1 VIRRLHQMLIKELI
15 QLFRDPKSR
24 FALFAP
30 VLIQMIVF
38 GYAATFEIRHIPT
51 AVLDYDNSY
60 ESRDLLARFQ
70 ASRYFAVRYRVHNQ
84 AAVRRLI
91 DASDVAIAIKINA
104 GFSELLRKN
113 DSAPIQ
119 VILDGTNS
127 NTALIALGYVTDVA
141 SQFADEYE
149 RDRMERVSP
158 AMIDRVPSVRLES
171 RPWYNPDL
179 NSHWFFIPGLIGNI
193 ILITVVQLTAF
204 AIVREREL
212 GTLEQIMVT
221 PISRFEFVLGK
232 TLPFFLVGIADTL
245 VVALIGSYWFGVPMR
260 GNFLV
265 LMLGA
270 ALFLLSSL
278 GIGLLISNSARTQQQ
293 SMVSGFFFL
302 MPAIILSGFGTP
314 ISTMPRFL
322 QYFTL
327 INPLRYFLEVVRGV
341 YLKGVGLDF
350 LWPDMA
356 AMAIL
361 GVLLIGLTATRVR
374 KSID

>member
-1 VIRRLHQMLIKELI
+1 MQRLRYMFVKELI

-38 GYAATFEIRHIPT
+38 GYAATFDVQHVPT

-60 ESRDLLARFQ
+60 ESRDLLSRFQ
-70 ASRYFAVRYRVHNQ
+70 ASRYFDVRYRVHD
-84 AAVRRLI
+84 AAAIKRLI
-91 DASDVAIAIKINA
+91 DASDVAVAIKINS
-104 GFSELLRKN
+104 GFSERLRQN
-113 DSAPIQ
+113 DSAPVQ

-127 NTALIALGYVTDVA
+127 NTALIALGYVNDVA
-141 SQFADEYE
+141 GEFAAEYE
-149 RDRMERVSP
+149 RDRMERESP
-158 AMIDRVPSVRLES
+158 ELVDSVPSVVLEE

-179 NSHWFFIPGLIGNI
+179 DSHWFFIPGLIGNI

-221 PISRFEFVLGK
+221 PISRFEFIMGK
-232 TLPFFLVGIADTL
+232 TVPFFAIGLADTL
-245 VVALIGSYWFGVPMR
+245 VVALIGSWWFEVPLR
-260 GNFLV
+260 GSILV
-265 LMLGA
+265 LLLGA
-270 ALFLLSSL
+270 SLFLLSSL

-314 ISTMPRFL
+314 ISSMPTAL

-327 INPLRYFLEVVRGV
+327 INPLRYFLDVVRGI
-341 YLKGVGLDF
+341 YLKGVGLDI
-350 LWPDMA
+350 LWPDMI
-356 AMAIL
+356 AMAAL
-361 GVLLIGLTATRVR
+361 GVLLLGFTATRVR
-374 KSID
+374 KSMD

>member
-1 VIRRLHQMLIKELI
+1 MRRLRQMLIKELI

-30 VLIQMIVF
+30 VLVQMMVF

-70 ASRYFAVRYRVHNQ
+70 ASRYFAVRYRVHDQ

-91 DASDVAIAIKINA
+91 DSSDVAIAIKINA
-104 GFSELLRKN
+104 GFSELLRKS

-141 SQFADEYE
+141 GQFADEYE
-149 RDRMERVSP
+149 HDQMERVSP
-158 AMIDRVPSVRLES
+158 AMIDRVPSVRLEP
-171 RPWYNPDL
+171 RPWYNHDL
-179 NSHWFFIPGLIGNI
+179 NSHWFFIPGLIGT
-193 ILITVVQLTAF
+193 ILLVTVVQLTAF

-221 PISRFEFVLGK
+221 PISRLEFVAGK
-232 TLPFFLVGIADTL
+232 TLPFFLVGIVDA
-245 VVALIGSYWFGVPMR
+245 VVIALIGSFWFGVPMR

-314 ISTMPRFL
+314 ITTMPRFL

-327 INPLRYFLEVVRGV
+327 INPLRYFLDVVRGV
-341 YLKGVGLDF
+341 YLKGVGLDI
-350 LWPDMA
+350 LWPDMV

-361 GVLLIGLTATRVR
+361 GVLLLGFTATRVR

>member
-1 VIRRLHQMLIKELI
+1 VIRRLRQMLIKELI

-30 VLIQMIVF
+30 VLIQIVVF
-38 GYAATFEIRHIPT
+38 GYAATFEIRHVPT

-60 ESRDLLARFQ
+60 ESRDLLSRFQ
-70 ASRYFAVRYRVHNQ
+70 ASEYFDVRYRVHND

-113 DSAPIQ
+113 YSAPVQ

-127 NTALIALGYVTDVA
+127 NTALIALGYVSDVA
-141 SQFADEYE
+141 SRFAAEYE

-158 AMIDRVPSVRLES
+158 AMIDEVPSVRLEQ

-179 NSHWFFIPGLIGNI
+179 DSHWFFIPGLIGTI
-193 ILITVVQLTAF
+193 ILVTVVQLTAF

-212 GTLEQIMVT
+212 GTLEQLMVT
-221 PISRFEFVLGK
+221 PISRFEFVVGK
-232 TLPFFLVGIADTL
+232 TVPFFLVGIADTL
-245 VVALIGSYWFGVPMR
+245 VIALIGSFWFGVPMR
-260 GNFLV
+260 GNIMV

-270 ALFLLSSL
+270 SLFLLSSL

-314 ISTMPRFL
+314 ISSMPQAL

-341 YLKGVGLDF
+341 YLKGVGLDI
-350 LWPDMA
+350 LWPDMV
-356 AMAIL
+356 AMAII
-361 GVLLIGLTATRVR
+361 GVLLLVLTATRVR

>member
-1 VIRRLHQMLIKELI
+1 VIRRLRHMLVKELI

-24 FALFAP
+24 FALFVP
-30 VLIQMIVF
+30 VLVQIVVF
-38 GYAATFEIRHIPT
+38 GYAATFEIKHVPT

-70 ASRYFAVRYRVHNQ
+70 ASRYFDVRYRVRSD
-84 AAVRRLI
+84 AAIRRLI

-119 VILDGTNS
+119 LILDGTNS
-127 NTALIALGYVTDVA
+127 NTAIIAVGYVHDVVDE
-141 SQFADEYE
+141 FATEYQ
-149 RDRMERVSP
+149 RDRIERVAPS
-158 AMIDRVPSVRLES
+158 MIDKVPSVRLEE
-171 RPWYNPDL
+171 RPWYNPGLD
-179 NSHWFFIPGLIGNI
+179 SHWFFIPGLIGTI
-193 ILITVVQLTAF
+193 ILVTVVQLTAF

-221 PISRFEFVLGK
+221 PISRLEFVAGK
-232 TLPFFLVGIADTL
+232 TLPFFLVGIGDTL
-245 VVALIGSYWFGVPMR
+245 AVAFIASFWFGVPMR
-260 GNFLV
+260 GSIAV

-270 ALFLLSSL
+270 SLFLMSSL
-278 GIGLLISNSARTQQQ
+278 GVGLLISNSAHTQQQ

-314 ISTMPRFL
+314 ISSMPPAL

-327 INPLRYFLEVVRGV
+327 INPLRYFLEVVRGI
-341 YLKGVGLDF
+341 YLKGVGLDI
-350 LWPDMA
+350 LWPDMV
-356 AMAIL
+356 AMAII
-361 GVLLIGLTATRVR
+361 GVLLLMLTASRVR

>member
-1 VIRRLHQMLIKELI
+1 VIRRLRHMLIKELI

-30 VLIQMIVF
+30 VLVQMIVF

-70 ASRYFAVRYRVHNQ
+70 ASEYFAVGYRVHNQ

-91 DASDVAIAIKINA
+91 DSSDVALAIKINA

-127 NTALIALGYVTDVA
+127 NTSLIALGYVTDVA
-141 SQFADEYE
+141 GQFAAEYE
-149 RDRMERVSP
+149 RDQMERLSP
-158 AMIDRVPSVRLES
+158 AMIDRVPSVRLEQ

-179 NSHWFFIPGLIGNI
+179 NSHWFFIPGLIGTI
-193 ILITVVQLTAF
+193 ILVTVVQLTAF

-212 GTLEQIMVT
+212 GTLEQLMVT
-221 PISRFEFVLGK
+221 PISRLEFVIGK

-245 VVALIGSYWFGVPMR
+245 VVALIGSFWFGVPMR

-265 LMLGA
+265 LMLGV
-270 ALFLLSSL
+270 ALFLLSTL

-327 INPLRYFLEVVRGV
+327 INPLRYFLDVVRGV
-341 YLKGVGLDF
+341 YLKGVGLDI
-350 LWPDMA
+350 LWPDMV
-356 AMAIL
+356 AMAVL
-361 GVLLIGLTATRVR
+361 GVLLLGLTATRVR

>member
-1 VIRRLHQMLIKELI
+1 MTRRLRYMLVKELI

-30 VLIQMIVF
+30 VLLQMIVF
-38 GYAATFEIRHIPT
+38 GYAATFEIKHVPT

-60 ESRDLLARFQ
+60 ESRDLISRFA
-70 ASRYFAVRYRVHNQ
+70 ASRYFDVRYRVGSP
-84 AAVRRLI
+84 AAIRRLI
-91 DASDVAIAIKINA
+91 DASDVAVAIRINS
-104 GFSELLRKN
+104 GFSEKLRKD

-127 NTALIALGYVTDVA
+127 NTALIALGYVNGVVNE
-141 SQFADEYE
+141 FAAEYE
-149 RDRMERVSP
+149 RDRIERVSP
-158 AMIDRVPSVRLES
+158 AMIEEVPSVQLEP

-179 NSHWFFIPGLIGNI
+179 DTHWFFIPGLIGTI
-193 ILITVVQLTAF
+193 ILVTVVQLTAF

-221 PISRFEFVLGK
+221 PISRLEFVVGK
-232 TLPFFLVGIADTL
+232 TVPFFLVGLADTL
-245 VVALIGSYWFGVPMR
+245 VVAMLAWLWFGVPMR
-260 GNFLV
+260 GSIAV

-270 ALFLLSSL
+270 ALFLMSSL

-314 ISTMPRFL
+314 ISSMPPAL
-322 QYFTL
+322 QDFTL
-327 INPLRYFLEVVRGV
+327 INPLRYFLDVVRGV
-341 YLKGVGLDF
+341 YLKGVGLDI
-350 LWPDMA
+350 LWPDML
-356 AMAIL
+356 AMAVI
-361 GVLLIGLTATRVR
+361 GAVLLVVTAGSVR
-374 KSID
+374 KSIE

>member
-1 VIRRLHQMLIKELI
+1 VIRRLRHMLIKELI

-30 VLIQMIVF
+30 VLIQMMVF

-70 ASRYFAVRYRVHNQ
+70 ASRYFDVRYRVHNQ

-91 DASDVAIAIKINA
+91 DASEVAIAIKINA
-104 GFSELLRKN
+104 GFSELLRKD

-127 NTALIALGYVTDVA
+127 NTALIALGYVTDV
-141 SQFADEYE
+141 SGRFATEYE

-158 AMIDRVPSVRLES
+158 AMIDRVPLVRLEP

-179 NSHWFFIPGLIGNI
+179 DTHWFFIPGLIGTI
-193 ILITVVQLTAF
+193 ILVTVVQLTAF

-221 PISRFEFVLGK
+221 PISRLEFIAGK
-232 TLPFFLVGIADTL
+232 TLPFFLVGIVDTV
-245 VVALIGSYWFGVPMR
+245 VVALVGSYWFGVPMR

-278 GIGLLISNSARTQQQ
+278 GIGLLISNSSHTQQQ

-314 ISTMPRFL
+314 ISTMPRVL

-327 INPLRYFLEVVRGV
+327 INPLRYFLQVVRGV

-350 LWPDMA
+350 LWPDML

-361 GVLLIGLTATRVR
+361 GVLLLAVTASRVR

>member
-1 VIRRLHQMLIKELI
+1 LIRRLRQMLTKELI
-15 QLFRDPKSR
+15 QLLRDPKSR

-30 VLIQMIVF
+30 VLVQMMVF

-70 ASRYFAVRYRVHNQ
+70 ASEYFAVRYRVHDQ

-91 DASDVAIAIKINA
+91 DASDVAIAVKINA

-141 SQFADEYE
+141 GQFADEYE

-158 AMIDRVPSVRLES
+158 SMIDRVPSVRLEQ
-171 RPWYNPDL
+171 RPWYNSDL
-179 NSHWFFIPGLIGNI
+179 DSHWFFIPGLIGT
-193 ILITVVQLTAF
+193 ILLVTIVQLTAF

-221 PISRFEFVLGK
+221 PISRLEFVIGK

-245 VVALIGSYWFGVPMR
+245 VIALIGSYWFGVPMR

-270 ALFLLSSL
+270 GLFLLSSL

-314 ISTMPRFL
+314 ISTMPRVL

-341 YLKGVGLDF
+341 YLKGVGLDI
-350 LWPDMA
+350 LWSDMV

-361 GVLLIGLTATRVR
+361 GVLLLGLTATRVR

>member
-1 VIRRLHQMLIKELI
+1 MRRLHQMLIKELI

-30 VLIQMIVF
+30 VLVQMMVF

-91 DASDVAIAIKINA
+91 DSSDVAIAIKINA

-141 SQFADEYE
+141 GQFADEYE
-149 RDRMERVSP
+149 RDQMERISP
-158 AMIDRVPSVRLES
+158 AMIDRVPSVRLEP
-171 RPWYNPDL
+171 RPWFNHDL
-179 NSHWFFIPGLIGNI
+179 NSHWFFIPGLIGT
-193 ILITVVQLTAF
+193 ILLVTVVQLTAF

-221 PISRFEFVLGK
+221 PISRLEFVAGK
-232 TLPFFLVGIADTL
+232 TLPFFLVGIVDA
-245 VVALIGSYWFGVPMR
+245 VVIALIGSFWFGVPMR

-265 LMLGA
+265 LMLGV

-314 ISTMPRFL
+314 ITTMPRFL

-327 INPLRYFLEVVRGV
+327 INPLRYFLDVVRGV
-341 YLKGVGLDF
+341 YLKGVGLDI
-350 LWPDMA
+350 LWPDMV

-361 GVLLIGLTATRVR
+361 GVLLLGFTATRVR